1 MQISVAVFVVASP
14 GGDESGPCRS
24 GRRFCGTKKVIVVA
38 QSVVL
43 MSMVMVV
50 TRVGFGGAENLSV
63 ARALLAMKVLVK
75 IKVVIFRGFVMVVV
89 VVVVKEVIEMV
100 RSAWGQ
106 IKV

>member
-1 MQISVAVFVVASP
+1 M
-14 GGDESGPCRS
+14 
-24 GRRFCGTKKVIVVA
+24 IVVA

-89 VVVVKEVIEMV
+89 VVVVVKEVIEMV